1 LRPLKNYISKLNRNI
16 DISGIKIRITGRAGI
31 RRNNLRSLYKT
42 KFYGNLMGP
51 LHYVARMK
59 KPKTITLPRLR
70 GYLRSNID
78 YAFSVSKSKNG
89 SISFKV

>member
-1 LRPLKNYISKLNRNI
+1 MRPLKHYLLKLNRNL
-16 DISGIKIRITGRAGI
+16 DISGIKFRITGRAGI

-51 LHYVARMK
+51 QHFTAKMI
-59 KPKTITLPRLR
+59 KPKTLSLPRLR

-78 YAFSVSKSKNG
+78 YASSVSKSKNG